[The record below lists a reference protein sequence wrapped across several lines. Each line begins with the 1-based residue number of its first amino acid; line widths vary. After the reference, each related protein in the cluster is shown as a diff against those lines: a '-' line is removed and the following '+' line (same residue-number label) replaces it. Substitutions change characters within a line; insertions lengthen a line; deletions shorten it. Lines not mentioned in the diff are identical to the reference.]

1 MSVDQRVLLANA
13 ILRNNL
19 AAFTQ
24 RCFQTLVRTDPYL
37 DNWHIDA
44 MTHHLE
50 LCLQGE
56 TRRLI
61 ITVPPRNLKSICA
74 SVAFP
79 AFALGH
85 DPTLRI
91 VCVSYAQELT
101 VKHARDCRA
110 VMESDWYRRLFPRT
124 RINPKKNTEGEI
136 ETTARGYRLS
146 TSVEGTLTGRGGNL
160 IILDDPMKPAEA
172 MSETRRRAVSQWY
185 DGTLSSRLDSKTRD
199 VIVIVMQRLH
209 VDDLVGHVLEKGEPW
224 THLELPAIAEAPQ
237 EIAIGEGRIYRRA
250 AGELLHP
257 AREPREILDEL
268 KAAMGSQVFSAQY
281 QQAPAPPGG
290 ALIKWAWFKTYER
303 APAWRTGDRIVQ
315 SWDTASKASAANDYS
330 VCTTW
335 LIRGKD
341 YYLLDVLRCRLE
353 YPELRRKILAHAET
367 HKASTVLI
375 EDAGSGTHLIQD
387 LQREGKLRPIGVP
400 PQGEKVVR
408 MEAQT
413 PVIEAGYVYLPAAAP
428 WLGDFEIE
436 IKAFPGGR
444 HDDQVDS
451 VSQFLTW
458 AATHKPPPNLMPIG
472 IPKINEYSQIR
483 ELRGKPC

>member
-1 MSVDQRVLLANA
+1 MSTKERALLDV
-13 ILRNNL
+13 ILRNDL

-24 RCFQTLVRTDPYL
+24 RCFQTVVPGQPYL
-37 DNWHIDA
+37 PNWHIDA

-50 LCLQGE
+50 LCRLGE
-56 TRRLI
+56 IRRLLI
-61 ITVPPRNLKSICA
+61 SVPPRNLKSICA

-85 DPTLRI
+85 DPSLRI
-91 VCVSYAQELT
+91 VCVSYAQDLT

-110 VMESDWYRRLFPRT
+110 VMQSAWYRRLFPDT
-124 RINPKKNTEGEI
+124 RIDPKKNTEGEI

-209 VDDLVGHVLEKGEPW
+209 VDDLVGHVLEKGESW
-224 THLELPAIAEAPQ
+224 THLELPAIADVPQ
-237 EIAIGEGRIYRRA
+237 EIAIGEGRIYQRA

-257 AREPREILDEL
+257 AREPNEVLDDL

-281 QQAPAPPGG
+281 QQAPVPPGG

-303 APAWRTGDRIVQ
+303 APDWRSGDRIVQ
-315 SWDTASKASAANDYS
+315 SWDTASKVSSTNDFS

-353 YPELRRKILAHAET
+353 YTDLRRQILAHADV

-375 EDAGSGTHLIQD
+375 EDAGSGTPLLQD
-387 LQREGKLRPIGVP
+387 LQREGKLRPIAMRPEGD
-400 PQGEKVVR
+400 KR
-408 MEAQT
+408 MRIMAQT

-451 VSQFLTW
+451 LSQFLVW
-458 AATHKPPPNLMPIG
+458 ASKHQESVDLMELMGKVAKTNL
-472 IPKINEYSQIR
+472 Q
-483 ELRGKPC
+483 LRRPSRRI